1 VGKQVIK
8 YYVNKYSLL
17 TLYLHKLGAFC
28 LPIIQIVWETI
39 KDIQSG
45 KAPTASGN
53 NSAATGD
60 FL

>member
-1 VGKQVIK
+1 MSL
-8 YYVNKYSLL
+8 KYSLL

>member
-1 VGKQVIK
+1 M
-8 YYVNKYSLL
+8 
-17 TLYLHKLGAFC
+17 LYLYKSGAFC

-53 NSAATGD
+53 NSAATGE
-60 FL
+60 FLGIQFLEQPLRNSCNLK

>member
-8 YYVNKYSLL
+8 YYAIKIFFIHSF
-17 TLYLHKLGAFC
+17 LHKLGAFC